1 MNDIPVAT
9 IRINPQSGSIKT
21 RLTDTPTTID
31 DTLVDDPSMLVD
43 GTGLVGGPNTPT
55 DNIKSG
61 IKPPQ
66 LFTKLPRSS

>member
-9 IRINPQSGSIKT
+9 IRVTPQGSIIKT
-21 RLTDTPTTID
+21 QQTDVPATID
-31 DTLVDDPSMLVD
+31 TTLVDDPSMLVD

-66 LFTKLPRSS
+66 LFTNLPRSS